1 MTTLNLNT
9 AFPTME
15 KIPQNK
21 PFQFDLPDSLQCAK
35 PTEVR
40 GIARDKVRL
49 MISDKMTDEIEHTL
63 FRNIGYYLQEGDVL
77 VVNTSG
83 TLKTALEAYRSDGT
97 FLRVHLSTKQTD
109 NQWVIE
115 LREVVGQQTKRF
127 TGGFRGEVLQLSSG
141 GQIVLD
147 EPYYATDLL
156 QVEAQANEHLQLWQ
170 ARIEVVD
177 NDNDN
182 DSVESYLDRYGM
194 PIRYNYVKEQ
204 YPQSYYQTVFAQEM
218 GSAEMPSAGRAFTPQ
233 LVTELV
239 SKGIQILPIVL
250 HTGVA
255 SLELNERPYQE
266 YYRVSESTAAALNLA
281 RQQNRRIIAVGTTV
295 VRALE
300 TVTNRNGF
308 SRSGEGWTNEF
319 ITPERGIFAVDGL
332 LTGFHEPKAS
342 HLLMLEALAGLSHI
356 EVTYRSAIRE
366 AYQWHEFGDLHL
378 IL

>member
-1 MTTLNLNT
+1 MTALTLNRT
-9 AFPTME
+9 FPLTQ
-15 KIPQNK
+15 KTHSNK
-21 PFQFDLPDSLQCAK
+21 PFHFDLPDVLQCAK

-49 MISDKMTDEIEHTL
+49 MISNKATDKVEHTL
-63 FRNIGYYLQEGDVL
+63 FRNIAHYLQEGDVL

-83 TLKTALEAYRSDGT
+83 TLKAALEAYRVDGT
-97 FLRVHLSTKQTD
+97 LLRVHLSTKQSG

-115 LREVVGQQTKRF
+115 LRQVHGQETKRF
-127 TGGFRGEVLQLSSG
+127 KSGESGEALQLSNG
-141 GQIVLD
+141 GKIVL
-147 EPYYATDLL
+147 EAPYYANPSVL
-156 QVEAQANEHLQLWQ
+156 EAKHLQLWQ
-170 ARIEVVD
+170 AKIEVD
-177 NDNDN
+177 DT
-182 DSVESYLDRYGM
+182 VESYLDRYGM

-218 GSAEMPSAGRAFTPQ
+218 GSTEMPSAGRAFTPQ
-233 LVTELV
+233 LIAQLV
-239 SKGIQILPIVL
+239 AKGIQILPVVL

-266 YYRVSESTAAALNLA
+266 YYRVSEFTASALNLA

-300 TVTNRNGF
+300 TVTNRSGF
-308 SRSGEGWTNEF
+308 TQSGEGWTDEF
-319 ITPERGIFAVDGL
+319 ITPQRGIFAVNGL
-332 LTGFHEPKAS
+332 VTGFHEPKAS
-342 HLLMLEALAGLSHI
+342 HLLMLEALAGLKHI
-356 EVTYRSAIRE
+356 EVTYQSAIEE

>member
-1 MTTLNLNT
+1 
-9 AFPTME
+9 
-15 KIPQNK
+15 
-21 PFQFDLPDSLQCAK
+21 
-35 PTEVR
+35 
-40 GIARDKVRL
+40 
-49 MISDKMTDEIEHTL
+49 MTDAIEHTL

-83 TLKTALEAYRSDGT
+83 TLKAALEAYRSDGT
-97 FLRVHLSTKQTD
+97 LLRVHLSTKQTD
-109 NQWVIE
+109 NQWVVE
-115 LREVVGQQTKRF
+115 LREVLGQQTKRF
-127 TGGFRGEVLQLSSG
+127 TSGLRGEVLQLSSG
-141 GQIVLD
+141 GQIVL
-147 EPYYATDLL
+147 EESYYATDLL
-156 QVEAQANEHLQLWQ
+156 QLPIEAHSQTNICSFGKQGLKWA
-170 ARIEVVD
+170 D
-177 NDNDN
+177 K
-182 DSVESYLDRYGM
+182 DSVENYLDRYGM
-194 PIRYNYVKEQ
+194 PIRYNYLKEQ

-233 LVTELV
+233 LVAELV

-266 YYRVSESTAAALNLA
+266 YYRVSEFTAAALNLA

-300 TVTNRNGF
+300 TVTNQNGF

-356 EVTYRSAIRE
+356 EVTY
-366 AYQWHEFGDLHL
+366 QVGN
-378 IL
+378 